1 MTITYNNGR
10 GIKFIIDV
18 RLHQIIRVIVQ
29 VYSTNQP
36 VLTGF
41 KCNIPYTYVQ
51 MVPPFDFNGGRGAY
65 QGHTGIWYDRS
76 DISNFK
82 QEEMIDS
89 IDMVMMHWLS
99 DMGVDTVEKYSIR
112 CIHTV

>member
-1 MTITYNNGR
+1 MTITYNNGK
-10 GIKFIIDV
+10 GIKFVIDV
-18 RLHQIIRVIVQ
+18 RLHQILRVIVQ

-41 KCNIPYTYVQ
+41 RCDIPYIYVH
-51 MVPPFDFNGGRGAY
+51 MVPPFDFNG
-65 QGHTGIWYDRS
+65 TEELIKDTLELMYDGS

-89 IDMVMMHWLS
+89 IDMVMMHWLT
-99 DMGVDTVEKYSIR
+99 DMGVDTVDRYSVR
-112 CIHTV
+112 SRYTV

>member
-18 RLHQIIRVIVQ
+18 RPHQVIRVIVQ

-41 KCNIPYTYVQ
+41 KCDIPYTYVQ
-51 MVPPFDFNGGRGAY
+51 MVPPFDFNGVEELIRD
-65 QGHTGIWYDRS
+65 TLELMYDMS
-76 DISNFK
+76 GISNFK

-99 DMGVDTVEKYSIR
+99 DMGVDTLDRYSVR

>member
-1 MTITYNNGR
+1 MTIVYNNGN

-18 RLHQIIRVIVQ
+18 RLQQFIRVQVQ

-36 VLTGF
+36 VLTGIR
-41 KCNIPYTYVQ
+41 CNIPYTYVQ
-51 MVPPFDFNGGRGAY
+51 MVPPFDFNGTEELVRD
-65 QGHTGIWYDRS
+65 TLELMYDDS

-99 DMGVDTVEKYSIR
+99 DMGVDTVDRYVVR
-112 CIHTV
+112 NTYTV